1 MMQVDIKMIQEDVKM
16 MLVYAEM
23 MQVDVK
29 MMCRF
34 PLK

>member
-1 MMQVDIKMIQEDVKM
+1 MMQVDVKNMQEDVKM

-29 MMCRF
+29 MICRF
-34 PLK
+34 